1 MSHQHRRI
9 DHSEDL
15 VDTVTMDYY
24 YMGEEDGAKPYLVA
38 QDRRTGMMMS
48 TSLREK
54 GVADLTA
61 TKLLAKFLDVLG
73 YKEVVLKSDGERA
86 LIALKRAA
94 ARQSKGLV
102 RAIHEESPKGDSK
115 ANGEA
120 EQSVREIKWRVRAI
134 TMMLEK
140 KLNVKLPEGHPLLT
154 WVPRYAAEQS
164 NRFKIGHDGR
174 TPEERR
180 TGKRWLKPMPLF
192 GERIMDHGE
201 ASWQGSQGRSFQDEI
216 WQVPGVPQSLR
227 ERLGHDGAG
236 RHRGELIPFLA

>member
-1 MSHQHRRI
+1 
-9 DHSEDL
+9 
-15 VDTVTMDYY
+15 
-24 YMGEEDGAKPYLVA
+24 MGEEDGAKPYLVA

-73 YKEVVLKSDGERA
+73 YREVVLKSDGERA

-120 EQSVREIKWRVRAI
+120 EQAVREIKWRVRAI

-140 KLNVKLPEGHPLLT
+140 KLNTKLPEGHPLLT

-180 TGKRWLKPMPLF
+180 TGKRCLKPMPLF
-192 GERIMDHGE
+192 GERIMVKPVG
-201 ASWQGSQGRSFQDEI
+201 QGRKGDLSKMKSGRF
-216 WQVPGVPQSLR
+216 
-227 ERLGHDGAG
+227 LGCHNRFGSV
-236 RHRGELIPFLA
+236 LAITTFCPRRRSGFNLKMA

>member
-1 MSHQHRRI
+1 MQHRRI

-48 TSLREK
+48 TSLREIRC
-54 GVADLTA
+54 GR
-61 TKLLAKFLDVLG
+61 LDSNEALGKVLG
-73 YKEVVLKSDGERA
+73 RPRLQGGGLEERWREG
-86 LIALKRAA
+86 LDRTA

-120 EQSVREIKWRVRAI
+120 EQAVREIKWRVRAI

-140 KLNVKLPEGHPLLT
+140 KLNIKLPEGHPLLT

-192 GERIMDHGE
+192 GERIMVKPAGK
-201 ASWQGSQGRSFQDEI
+201 GRKGDLSKMKSGGFGD
-216 WQVPGVPQSLR
+216 
-227 ERLGHDGAG
+227 
-236 RHRGELIPFLA
+236 

>member
-86 LIALKRAA
+86 LIAL
-94 ARQSKGLV
+94 QPDNQKGW
-102 RAIHEESPKGDSK
+102 S
-115 ANGEA
+115 
-120 EQSVREIKWRVRAI
+120 EQSTRSHQREIQKP
-134 TMMLEK
+134 ME
-140 KLNVKLPEGHPLLT
+140 KLNRQFEK
-154 WVPRYAAEQS
+154 S
-164 NRFKIGHDGR
+164 
-174 TPEERR
+174 
-180 TGKRWLKPMPLF
+180 
-192 GERIMDHGE
+192 
-201 ASWQGSQGRSFQDEI
+201 S
-216 WQVPGVPQSLR
+216 GV
-227 ERLGHDGAG
+227 
-236 RHRGELIPFLA
+236 